1 MILGPRYTTDDV
13 SLRRNRFCLMINNK
27 REILIL
33 DGLAKSSQIRW
44 IGVRLLNK
52 KHVIDPR
59 LEAIVAL
66 KGFCVVIM

>member
-1 MILGPRYTTDDV
+1 MIVSPRYTTDDV
-13 SLRRNRFCLMINNK
+13 SLRRNRFCLIINNK

-52 KHVIDPR
+52 KHIINPG
-59 LEAIVAL
+59 LETVFLLKKSCVAI
-66 KGFCVVIM
+66 M